1 MFDKEPI
8 AYFQP
13 ESYLHDFLFGDAYIQ
28 NNDQLGEKNWLVN
41 HDPFC
46 VTGRANKFRSC
57 LD

>member
-41 HDPFC
+41 NDPF
-46 VTGRANKFRSC
+46 
-57 LD
+57 